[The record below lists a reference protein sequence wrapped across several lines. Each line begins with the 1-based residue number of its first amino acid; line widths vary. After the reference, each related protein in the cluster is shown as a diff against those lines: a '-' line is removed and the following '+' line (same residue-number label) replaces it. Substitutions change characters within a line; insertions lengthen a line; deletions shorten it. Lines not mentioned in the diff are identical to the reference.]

1 MQHLSFFV
9 NYFTKTDVIYVMNKE
24 MIHLLARFENLDD
37 SEIKSMSIQ
46 ELFDLRHDMIV
57 LRDKLGIL
65 LAK

>member
-37 SEIKSMSIQ
+37 AEIKSMSIQ
-46 ELFDLRHDMIV
+46 ELFDLRHDMLA
-57 LRDKLGIL
+57 LRNKLEAL
-65 LAK
+65 LIA